1 MENKI
6 NLEDKLI
13 RTDLVMELVD
23 ENNEDMVVEKLDDI
37 TITTVN
43 VKKETSSK
51 IGKKEGI
58 YVTISFD
65 DITNFE
71 TREKVGK
78 ALEMEIAKIIK
89 RLNIKEDYECLVIGL
104 GNVKSTPDALGP
116 LVIQN
121 TLVTRHLFILN
132 TNIKD
137 GMRKVSAISPGVM
150 GTTGIET
157 SDIIKAIVDK
167 IKPDF
172 VITIDSLAALS
183 IDRVNKTIQMTD
195 TGIHPGSGIGNHRKE
210 ISKDTINVPVIA
222 IGVPTVVESAT
233 IVNDTINYLF
243 KHLSYMKSNLDKS
256 KLTFTKFDDYE
267 EKIKNH
273 NLDDNEK
280 KEVLGLIGLLD
291 KNDKKALILEVLNS
305 LNYNLMVT
313 PKEIDFIIAKLSDV
327 IASSIN
333 NSLHRQI
340 THY

>member
-43 VKKETSSK
+43 VKKEISSK

-273 NLDDNEK
+273 NLDDDEK

-291 KNDKKALILEVLNS
+291 ENDKKALILEVLNS

>member
-1 MENKI
+1 MRMKV
-6 NLEDKLI
+6 K
-13 RTDLVMELVD
+13 ELPMS
-23 ENNEDMVVEKLDDI
+23 ERPYEKL
-37 TITTVN
+37 
-43 VKKETSSK
+43 
-51 IGKKEGI
+51 
-58 YVTISFD
+58 
-65 DITNFE
+65 
-71 TREKVGK
+71 
-78 ALEMEIAKIIK
+78 EMYGEHTLSNAELIAKIIK

-291 KNDKKALILEVLNS
+291 ENDKKALILEVLNS

>member
-291 KNDKKALILEVLNS
+291 ENDKKALILEVLNS

>member
-1 MENKI
+1 
-6 NLEDKLI
+6 
-13 RTDLVMELVD
+13 
-23 ENNEDMVVEKLDDI
+23 
-37 TITTVN
+37 
-43 VKKETSSK
+43 
-51 IGKKEGI
+51 
-58 YVTISFD
+58 
-65 DITNFE
+65 
-71 TREKVGK
+71 
-78 ALEMEIAKIIK
+78 
-89 RLNIKEDYECLVIGL
+89 
-104 GNVKSTPDALGP
+104 
-116 LVIQN
+116 
-121 TLVTRHLFILN
+121 
-132 TNIKD
+132 
-137 GMRKVSAISPGVM
+137 
-150 GTTGIET
+150 
-157 SDIIKAIVDK
+157 
-167 IKPDF
+167 
-172 VITIDSLAALS
+172 
-183 IDRVNKTIQMTD
+183 MTD

-291 KNDKKALILEVLNS
+291 ENDKKALILEVLNS

>member
-172 VITIDSLAALS
+172 VIIIDSLAALS

-291 KNDKKALILEVLNS
+291 ENDKKALILEVLNS

>member
-23 ENNEDMVVEKLDDI
+23 ENNEDMVAEKLDDI

-89 RLNIKEDYECLVIGL
+89 RLNVKEDYECLVIGL

-291 KNDKKALILEVLNS
+291 ENDKKALILEVLNS

>member
-43 VKKETSSK
+43 VKKEISSK

-280 KEVLGLIGLLD
+280 KEVLGLIGLLNE
-291 KNDKKALILEVLNS
+291 NDKKALILEVLNS

>member
-23 ENNEDMVVEKLDDI
+23 ENNEDMVAEKLDDI

-43 VKKETSSK
+43 VKKEISSK

-78 ALEMEIAKIIK
+78 ALEMEITKIIK

-273 NLDDNEK
+273 NLDDDEK

-291 KNDKKALILEVLNS
+291 ENDKKALILEVLNS

>member
-23 ENNEDMVVEKLDDI
+23 ENNEDMVAEKLDDI

-89 RLNIKEDYECLVIGL
+89 RLNIKEEYECLVIGL

-172 VITIDSLAALS
+172 VIIIDSLAALS

-291 KNDKKALILEVLNS
+291 ENDKKALILEVLNS

>member
-78 ALEMEIAKIIK
+78 ALEMEVAKIIK
-89 RLNIKEDYECLVIGL
+89 RLNIKEEYECLVIGL

-291 KNDKKALILEVLNS
+291 ENDKKALILEVLNS

>member
-23 ENNEDMVVEKLDDI
+23 ENNEDMVAEKLDDI

-43 VKKETSSK
+43 VKKEISSK

-291 KNDKKALILEVLNS
+291 ENDKKALILEVLNS

>member
-23 ENNEDMVVEKLDDI
+23 ENNEDMVAEKLDDI

-273 NLDDNEK
+273 NLDDDEK

-291 KNDKKALILEVLNS
+291 ENDKKALILEVLNS

>member
-23 ENNEDMVVEKLDDI
+23 ENNEDMVAEKLDDI

-43 VKKETSSK
+43 VKKEISSK

-273 NLDDNEK
+273 NLDDDEK

-291 KNDKKALILEVLNS
+291 ENDKKALILEVLNS

>member
-23 ENNEDMVVEKLDDI
+23 ENNENMVAEKLDDI

-43 VKKETSSK
+43 VKKEISSK

-78 ALEMEIAKIIK
+78 ALEMEITKIIK

-291 KNDKKALILEVLNS
+291 ENDKKALILEVLNS

>member
-150 GTTGIET
+150 
-157 SDIIKAIVDK
+157 
-167 IKPDF
+167 
-172 VITIDSLAALS
+172 
-183 IDRVNKTIQMTD
+183 
-195 TGIHPGSGIGNHRKE
+195 
-210 ISKDTINVPVIA
+210 
-222 IGVPTVVESAT
+222 
-233 IVNDTINYLF
+233 
-243 KHLSYMKSNLDKS
+243 
-256 KLTFTKFDDYE
+256 
-267 EKIKNH
+267 
-273 NLDDNEK
+273 
-280 KEVLGLIGLLD
+280 
-291 KNDKKALILEVLNS
+291 
-305 LNYNLMVT
+305 
-313 PKEIDFIIAKLSDV
+313 
-327 IASSIN
+327 
-333 NSLHRQI
+333 
-340 THY
+340 

>member
-43 VKKETSSK
+43 VKKEISSK

-167 IKPDF
+167 IKPGF

-291 KNDKKALILEVLNS
+291 ENDKKALILEVLNS

>member
-43 VKKETSSK
+43 VKKEISSK

-291 KNDKKALILEVLNS
+291 ENDKKALILEVLNS

>member
-172 VITIDSLAALS
+172 VIIIDSLAALS

-273 NLDDNEK
+273 NLDDDEK

-291 KNDKKALILEVLNS
+291 ENDKKALILEVLNS